1 MHFLFFL
8 WHWLTLPISLY
19 LYAQVYYVSLPLLE
33 MDEVNL
39 IPNINNAI
47 SAVKDRNAEIGGYV
61 EVNTAML
68 SDLSGNSESNS
79 TGCYP
84 RLGDIL
90 DVVDRLAT
98 YIYADGFCQLSELM
112 CMPRFPL
119 NEGRTQWRVIW
130 MTDEQAT

>member
-1 MHFLFFL
+1 MHLLFFFGS
-8 WHWLTLPISLY
+8 WLSVPISLY

-39 IPNINNAI
+39 IPNINKAI

-79 TGCYP
+79 TECYP
-84 RLGDIL
+84 RSGDIL
-90 DVVDRLAT
+90 DVVDRLPT
-98 YIYADGFCQLSELM
+98 YIYDDGFLPIVRAQIASI
-112 CMPRFPL
+112 PL
-119 NEGRTQWRVIW
+119 KRGKDAMESFLEDR
-130 MTDEQAT
+130 